1 MIDDLPEPIAFA
13 EIPHDSIIAIST
25 YGCIKTKDD
34 KYHFEA
40 GLEACMQALTPKIV
54 LVYGAMAEKI
64 FGMAKGDKKGVP
76 LPFFTQ
82 LFVYYIMT
90 GTGSEYPL
98 ASQVRLEKPTFC
110 YIPNKIG
117 CSYIAKV
124 GFFAFIGVKM
134 AKKTEKTDNS
144 VPNPLVESGVEKM
157 IRIVRGKQVLL
168 DRDLAALYGVETKR
182 INEQVKRNIERFPE
196 DFCIQLSL
204 EESQLLRS
212 QNATLEKKGQNLKG
226 KHTKYRSLAFTEQGV
241 AMLSSVLKS
250 ESAIKVNIAIMRA
263 FVQLRHL
270 MMGNG
275 GLVNRLSNV
284 EAKDL
289 EQDCRLIGHDEH
301 LLDHDRKFDE
311 LFEAM
316 DRGELKSKGLFYNN
330 QEFDAYVF
338 VCNLI
343 RQAKKRIVLVDRYVN
358 EKTLTMMLKR
368 EKGVSVT
375 IYTYDKSKVLEL
387 DLATYNE
394 QYPDSPMQVLP
405 SYGMHDRFLFIDDTA
420 YHFGASLKDLGKNT
434 FFFTQEDFTLE
445 EVLKKSKKMR
455 K

>member
-1 MIDDLPEPIAFA
+1 MDQND
-13 EIPHDSIIAIST
+13 
-25 YGCIKTKDD
+25 
-34 KYHFEA
+34 
-40 GLEACMQALTPKIV
+40 
-54 LVYGAMAEKI
+54 
-64 FGMAKGDKKGVP
+64 
-76 LPFFTQ
+76 
-82 LFVYYIMT
+82 
-90 GTGSEYPL
+90 
-98 ASQVRLEKPTFC
+98 
-110 YIPNKIG
+110 
-117 CSYIAKV
+117 
-124 GFFAFIGVKM
+124 
-134 AKKTEKTDNS
+134 EKTQI
-144 VPNPLVESGVEKM
+144 VATNPLVESGIGKM
-157 IRIVRGKQVLL
+157 IQVVRGKQVLL

-263 FVQLRHL
+263 
-270 MMGNG
+270 
-275 GLVNRLSNV
+275 
-284 EAKDL
+284 
-289 EQDCRLIGHDEH
+289 
-301 LLDHDRKFDE
+301 
-311 LFEAM
+311 
-316 DRGELKSKGLFYNN
+316 YN

-434 FFFTQEDFTLE
+434 FFFTQEDFTLD
-445 EVLKKSKKMR
+445 EVLKESQKIQAEKES
-455 K
+455 